1 MHGWILSLDIPA
13 YLSHEHKI
21 WSPVDS
27 GFFFFSV
34 KLDFLM
40 LYILEYIVKVGV
52 SFIFYIFSHLGNL
65 ILVVVVNMVFH
76 FL

>member
-1 MHGWILSLDIPA
+1 
-13 YLSHEHKI
+13 
-21 WSPVDS
+21 
-27 GFFFFSV
+27 
-34 KLDFLM
+34 M

-65 ILVVVVNMVFH
+65 ILVVVVNIVFH